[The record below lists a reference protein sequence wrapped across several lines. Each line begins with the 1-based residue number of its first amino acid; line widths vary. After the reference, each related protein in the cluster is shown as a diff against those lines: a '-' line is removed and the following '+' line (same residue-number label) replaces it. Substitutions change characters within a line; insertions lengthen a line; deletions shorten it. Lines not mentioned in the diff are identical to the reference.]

1 MKKQNRI
8 YGMII
13 CLIIIVIFGINY
25 AINPFLELL
34 SWVFGI
40 AVGWAFRETLEE
52 IKKGE

>member
-1 MKKQNRI
+1 MQRKYRLT
-8 YGMII
+8 GMII

-40 AVGWAFRETLEE
+40 AVGWAFRETLEK